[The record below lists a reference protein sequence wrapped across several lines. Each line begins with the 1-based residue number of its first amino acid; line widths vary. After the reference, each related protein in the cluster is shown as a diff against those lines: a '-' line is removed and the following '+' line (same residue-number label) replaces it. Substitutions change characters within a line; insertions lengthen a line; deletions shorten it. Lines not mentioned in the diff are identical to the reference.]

1 MSNALVRTDDRI
13 KQASMNYSPSGAVP
27 DATRDQEPQMETQL
41 DEATQSNVESPATD
55 PTIAHAGMTEL
66 QDPTV
71 AEAAATSDMQQHEEY
86 PPSQTIVP
94 DNAANP
100 VAQGDSETQPP
111 VSVPGEEQAQ
121 EAQPSAE
128 AAAAPTNGASVDSA
142 EQSGHHVR
150 QNSGRGRGFRGRGRG
165 DYYRGRGGH
174 FRGDFR
180 RGRGRGRDGEVRGRR
195 GGHSAQNS
203 GSNTPPAQ

>member
-1 MSNALVRTDDRI
+1 
-13 KQASMNYSPSGAVP
+13 MNYSPSGPVP
-27 DATRDQEPQMETQL
+27 DATRDQEPQMETQPA
-41 DEATQSNVESPATD
+41 EVTQSNVESPATD

-66 QDPTV
+66 QDPSV
-71 AEAAATSDMQQHEEY
+71 AEAAATSDMQQHEGY

-100 VAQGDSETQPP
+100 VAQGDSETQPT
-111 VSVPGEEQAQ
+111 VSVPVEEQAQ

-128 AAAAPTNGASVDSA
+128 AAEAPTNGASVESA
-142 EQSGHHVR
+142 EQSGHHIR
-150 QNSGRGRGFRGRGRG
+150 QNSGRGRGFRGRGH
-165 DYYRGRGGH
+165 YRGRGGH

-180 RGRGRGRDGEVRGRR
+180 RGRGRGRDGEIRGRR

-203 GSNTPPAQ
+203 GPSTPPAQ